1 MMLETSNNHALLEL
15 RPNTVKLIAQMPSM
29 PMSLKTAPQL
39 LHAKA
44 KKHAMLQSLAML
56 EMMPLLLNTH
66 QQITVILS
74 HSNTATLSGKT
85 AHQSHVLTQLLCKT
99 LLVTPTALMLKV
111 SGNLDQL
118 TLTQI
123 NHFSELLV
131 KKLLLMMEKVT

>member
-66 QQITVILS
+66 QPITVISS

-111 SGNLDQL
+111 SGNLDPL